1 MMNIGQNIRAMRLAK
16 GMKQAEVVR
25 RMQLM
30 GCDLCRMT
38 YSKIERNQY
47 NIRVSEL
54 VALKQIFDVD
64 YADFFDGLVLTESDS
79 AR

>member
-16 GMKQAEVVR
+16 GMKQVEVVR

-30 GCDLCRMT
+30 GCDLCQMT

-54 VALKQIFDVD
+54 VALKQIFGVD
-64 YADFFDGLVLTESDS
+64 YADFFDGLILTESDS
-79 AR
+79 AG